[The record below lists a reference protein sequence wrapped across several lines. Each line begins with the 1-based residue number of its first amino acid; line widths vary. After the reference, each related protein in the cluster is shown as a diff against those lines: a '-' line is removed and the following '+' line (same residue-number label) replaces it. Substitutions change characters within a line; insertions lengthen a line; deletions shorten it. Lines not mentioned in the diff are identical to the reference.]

1 MKNILLP
8 ILGVA
13 IFIIFVGVLTQKLQG
28 GKILTQQTTKQIV
41 VENTKVAVEIAK
53 TGEQRQK
60 GLSGRVTLDANSGML
75 FVFEKKKV
83 FPSFWMKDM
92 LFPLD
97 IIWIA
102 DGKITKIDKNLPIPN
117 PAANQL
123 STLALYTP
131 DKPIDYVLEVNA
143 GFSDKNN
150 FQVGDSVDLSSI

>member
-13 IFIIFVGVLTQKLQG
+13 VFIVFVGVLTQKLQG
-28 GKILTQQTTKQIV
+28 SKVSSKQV
-41 VENTKVAVEIAK
+41 TVGNTKVTVEVVK
-53 TGEQRQK
+53 TGEERQK
-60 GLSGRVTLDANSGML
+60 GLSGRTTLDANSGML
-75 FVFEKKKV
+75 FVFAQKKV

-102 DGKITKIDKNLPIPN
+102 DGKVTKIDKNVPIPK
-117 PAANQL
+117 PEANQL
-123 STLALYTP
+123 STLALYNP

-143 GFSDKNN
+143 GFSDKNK